1 MNNPVILEF
10 EASTILSQV
19 STYNLLL
26 ETSKRLK
33 RISHVDPELVSS
45 LNELLKTIETREI
58 SANYM
63 SVDYYLRQNG

>member
-33 RISHVDPELVSS
+33 RISHIDPKLISS

-58 SANYM
+58 VANHMCVTY
-63 SVDYYLRQNG
+63 G

>member
-33 RISHVDPELVSS
+33 RISHVDPELISS

-58 SANYM
+58 IAKHMCASY
-63 SVDYYLRQNG
+63 G